1 MARQT
6 QLCRYAYDPLDRL
19 ASRTPLAAAVKRDFY
34 RSDRLATQI
43 QGAEQRSFVHHDNQ
57 LLAQHAVVGKLA
69 STALTATDSQAS
81 VLHVDD
87 TDIVYAPFG
96 HREPLAILSGLPG
109 FNGQQLDPVTGHY
122 LLGNGYRAY
131 NPTLM
136 RFNTPDSLSPFGEG
150 GLNTYAYCAGDPV
163 NRSDPSGH
171 GWLET
176 MDILV
181 SATYL
186 AIGLATAKF
195 GFKGALPAV
204 RAVFKGVKVPGK
216 FDTAG
221 MTFRRHAYAAE
232 KLSAGVALGAL
243 SASATWATAFIV
255 KTSARDSYAHLAPAL
270 LGVALAALT
279 LRTRYRFKA
288 ISKAYDPKILAFYQ
302 SRPQTQPGLRSPLRK
317 ADQDPLGRGGDL
329 NHLQNVGAAN
339 SFSKVQL
346 IRGARL

>member
-19 ASRTPLAAAVKRDFY
+19 ASRTPLAVAITRDFY
-34 RSDRLATQI
+34 RNDRLATQI
-43 QGAEQRSFVHHDNQ
+43 RGTEQRSFLHQDSQ
-57 LLAQHAVVGKLA
+57 LLAQHTLVGKLA
-69 STALTATDSQAS
+69 STALTVTDSQAS
-81 VLHVDD
+81 VLHADD
-87 TDIVYAPFG
+87 ADIVYAPFG

-109 FNGQQLDPVTGHY
+109 FNGQQPDPVTGHY

-136 RFNTPDSLSPFGEG
+136 RFNRPDSLSPFGEG
-150 GLNTYAYCAGDPV
+150 GLNAYGYCAGDPV

-171 GWLET
+171 SWSAIDT
-176 MDILV
+176 LV
-181 SATYL
+181 SATYIV
-186 AIGLATAKF
+186 IGLATAWF
-195 GFKGALPAV
+195 GFKGAFPAV

-232 KLSAGVALGAL
+232 KLSAWVALGAL
-243 SASATWATAFIV
+243 SASATWAAAFVV

-270 LGVALAALT
+270 LGIGLAALS
-279 LRTRYRFKA
+279 LRTRYRFRA

-329 NHLQNVGAAN
+329 NHLQNLGAAN